1 MTQKRMQF
9 SVFAVAA
16 LAIVAVAAV
25 VLLAGGASAQ
35 ATAATV
41 SPDVIDEGGPLR
53 PMASSHYAT
62 PEPCPEEAGNAN
74 VLKEVVDS
82 GHIAL
87 FDVYWNPDEKE
98 LTNNP
103 CPPTVEHVPA
113 GVNSNGAP
121 TQPRDDR
128 SASSINIEQTI
139 IHIRDSAKIELS
151 ASNYPEVHYDELW
164 AADRLADPGA
174 ATPEVWV
181 LPACP
186 DDSNLAA
193 DELCLSFSATLL
205 DPADWTT
212 ATGSGDPTVEFLL
225 DHVHQVDIDRQDQR
239 YVLTYDVPASVPSSD
254 QDPIWNTADLDDN
267 KTAVVV
273 GTYERPTWFFT
284 SPGTYEFQTHVN
296 GHPNQDKNR
305 PDGHDPVSSETS
317 VTGDVREYILH
328 VGLLADL
335 SVGVTA
341 EPAGDG
347 TLDSNSQCDGNDGN
361 CDGNLDPGEK
371 VEITVT
377 AGNAGPDKG
386 ENTKVDVVLPVGLT
400 HHSATTVTGSY
411 DPNTGV
417 WSVGDLEEDGTA
429 ILNIA
434 ATVNVGTRGHVQE
447 ITANIYA
454 TEHIQSTDVVEL
466 DRSLDNNVAHVTI
479 TPVAIPNDSPLFEV
493 TGSIP
498 ENALAGSEVGDP
510 ISVRESDTNDTLTFG
525 LEGDGADQF
534 EVSEVDGSAQ
544 ITVANAAD
552 FDHDA
557 NPSYDLT
564 LTVSDGKDDFGN
576 DDDEIDNRIGVRVD
590 IGAFAWDLVT
600 LTLAPDNAN
609 PTNSSEVTWTAQ
621 IGNLPDGYREI
632 LYHWSESFQETG
644 SSYSPWDNF
653 ASTDDNTYG
662 RIFADGT
669 VKVRVRAQVQDADG
683 DFHNVAWHWV
693 HSEATWGP

>member
-1 MTQKRMQF
+1 MQALAKKPKQLTLIL
-9 SVFAVAA
+9 AVAA
-16 LAIVAVAAV
+16 LVIGALVAVA
-25 VLLAGGASAQ
+25 LMAGGTPAQ
-35 ATAATV
+35 ATTATV

-62 PEPCPEEAGNAN
+62 PEPCPQEAGNAN

-113 GVNSNGAP
+113 GPP
-121 TQPRDDR
+121 TNTNPSGTPARDDR
-128 SASSINIEQTI
+128 SASRINIEQTI

-151 ASNYPEVHYDELW
+151 ASNYPEDHYEDLW
-164 AADRLADPGA
+164 TADRLADPGA

-181 LPACP
+181 VPACP

-212 ATGSGDPTVEFLL
+212 ASGSGDATVEFLL

-239 YVLTYDVPASVPSSD
+239 YVLTYDVPASGATSD
-254 QDPIWNTADLDDN
+254 QDPIWNTADLDEN

-296 GHPNQDKNR
+296 GHPNQ
-305 PDGHDPVSSETS
+305 GTTQPVSSETS

-347 TLDSNSQCDGNDGN
+347 TLANDGNCDGNDGN

-371 VEITVT
+371 VEIAVT
-377 AGNAGPDKG
+377 ASNAGPDKG
-386 ENTKVDVVLPVGLT
+386 ENTKVDVVLPDGLT
-400 HHSATTVTGSY
+400 YVSDDSVDY
-411 DPNTGV
+411 DSDTGV
-417 WSVGDLEEDGTA
+417 WSVGDLEKDGTA
-429 ILNIA
+429 TLTIT
-434 ATVNVGTRGHVQE
+434 ATANVGTRGYPQD
-447 ITANIYA
+447 ITAHIYA

-466 DRSLDNNVAHVTI
+466 DPFLANNNADPVTI
-479 TPVAIPNDSPLFEV
+479 TPVAILNEPAIFEV
-493 TGSIP
+493 VRSTHEKSK
-498 ENALAGSEVGDP
+498 AHAKVGDP
-510 ISVRESDTNDTLTFG
+510 VVVREPDDDDILSFR
-525 LEGDGADQF
+525 LEGDGAPNF
-534 EVSEVDGSAQ
+534 AVSSVGGEAQ
-544 ITVANAAD
+544 ISVASSAALD
-552 FDHDA
+552 LTT
-557 NPSYDLT
+557 NPSYDLV
-564 LTVSDGKDDFGN
+564 LTVSDGKDEFGN
-576 DDDEIDNRIGVRVD
+576 SDPSDDNSVAVRVD
-590 IGAFAWDLVT
+590 ITEFSWELVRLT
-600 LTLAPDNAN
+600 LTP
-609 PTNSSEVTWTAQ
+609 
-621 IGNLPDGYREI
+621 
-632 LYHWSESFQETG
+632 
-644 SSYSPWDNF
+644 
-653 ASTDDNTYG
+653 
-662 RIFADGT
+662 
-669 VKVRVRAQVQDADG
+669 
-683 DFHNVAWHWV
+683 
-693 HSEATWGP
+693 SEATPGFNEYVTVTAHLHDLPLDHGDILYKWEGERPGRCRKLD